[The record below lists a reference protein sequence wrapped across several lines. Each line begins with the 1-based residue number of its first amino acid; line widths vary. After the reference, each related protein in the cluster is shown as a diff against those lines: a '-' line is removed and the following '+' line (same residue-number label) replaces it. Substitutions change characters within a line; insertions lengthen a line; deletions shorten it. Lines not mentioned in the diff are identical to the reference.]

1 MWDMVFALAY
11 PGLETENWDCNIVPA
26 LDTLIHKNDMLEI
39 FVFSGVDTP
48 DDHWRISRLFYCVW
62 ARTWSR
68 RNSGIRSRWR
78 SFNFY
83 GLFIFCAGAHLCL
96 SAFWGFFG
104 SGRGCWKLKK

>member
-1 MWDMVFALAY
+1 MWGMVFALAY

-26 LDTLIHKNDMLEI
+26 LDTLINKNDMLEI

-83 GLFIFCAGAHLCL
+83 GLLFFVPALTCVLVLFGVSLGAGEA
-96 SAFWGFFG
+96 A
-104 SGRGCWKLKK
+104 